1 MTKFQNYFTKNLS
14 EDLTNKNMN
23 STILLLVLFFCH
35 FLADYTHLSTA
46 WMLNAKRLGTPLF
59 PILAHAGVHALL
71 MGVAMIVLGYNF
83 DVVYKLVLFQLI
95 THFAIDVWKGRMNG
109 WFTFLQSPANKGHW
123 IVFGIDQYF
132 HAIVIILMV
141 QFAK

>member
-1 MTKFQNYFTKNLS
+1 
-14 EDLTNKNMN
+14 MN

-71 MGVAMIVLGYNF
+71 MGVVMIVLGYNF

-109 WFTFLQSPANKGHW
+109 WFPELQSPTNKWHW
-123 IVFGIDQYF
+123 IVFGFDQLL
-132 HAIVIILMV
+132 HALVIITMSV
-141 QFAK
+141 YAIS